1 MNDMTIVPVKHRT
14 CVDRGLTYP
23 ETTEYFSR
31 RPGRGGQN
39 SDYHMTATN
48 LEWAFEPTLSEF
60 KADLVKYLRPYVCER
75 FEEIYWAL
83 QEHLRRQ
90 TGHKMSATME
100 MCRIDLPEDCPEI
113 WALFSVEVRRSHPP
127 RFAAYVGSPKYIQ
140 GKADDAKANIEKA
153 LSKVG
158 VKGVR
163 IEQGQH

>member
-1 MNDMTIVPVKHRT
+1 MKF
-14 CVDRGLTYP
+14 
-23 ETTEYFSR
+23 EK
-31 RPGRGGQN
+31 PGRGDKTAIN
-39 SDYHMTATN
+39 YMTATN
-48 LEWAFEPTLSEF
+48 LEWSFEPTLNEF

-90 TGHKMSATME
+90 TEDKMSATVE
-100 MCRIDLPEDCPEI
+100 ICRINLSELCAEI
-113 WALFSVEVRRSHPP
+113 WALLAVEVRRSHLP